1 MASVGNALEGRKL
14 DLTAAKVLKFGL
26 LKMRNVAS
34 VCDDLVLRE
43 AGLRVTV
50 FGRPPCPRAAPKAG
64 GAHRGGCR
72 PLWAFFMARER
83 PGPPVTISES
93 RRRTCAIAGP
103 YAPRRELSKSV
114 EFLDFGQILT

>member
-50 FGRPPCPRAAPKAG
+50 FGRRPVPAGRSQGGWSTPGWLQATLGIFYWSRTARA
-64 GAHRGGCR
+64 GA
-72 PLWAFFMARER
+72 
-83 PGPPVTISES
+83 TISES
-93 RRRTCAIAGP
+93 RRRTCGIAGA
-103 YAPRRELSKSV
+103 YAARRELSKSV